1 MEPHAAERQFFKAL
15 LEADGPELDRV
26 LADDFMLIDV
36 LSGSEFQ
43 KPALLAAVASCQVKF
58 EKIDALESRVRR
70 YHGIAIVTGRTQ
82 MRGRLGE
89 APFSAD
95 SHYTHV
101 YLEQQGFWCLVSAQG
116 TPIPSQ
122 N

>member
-1 MEPHAAERQFFKAL
+1 VAEGKSFKAL

-36 LSGSEFQ
+36 LSGSEFL

-58 EKIDALESRVRR
+58 EKIDVLESRVRR
-70 YHGIAIVTGRTQ
+70 YPGIAIVTGRTQ

-89 APFSAD
+89 TPFSAN
-95 SHYTHV
+95 SRYTHV
-101 YLEQQGFWCLVSAQG
+101 YIEQQGFWRLVSAQG
-116 TPIPSQ
+116 TPLAAH

>member
-1 MEPHAAERQFFKAL
+1 LEPLVAEGKSFKAL

-36 LSGSEFQ
+36 LSGSEFL

-58 EKIDALESRVRR
+58 EKIDVLESRVRR
-70 YHGIAIVTGRTQ
+70 YPGIAIVTGRTQ

-89 APFSAD
+89 TPFSAN
-95 SHYTHV
+95 SRYTHV
-101 YLEQQGFWCLVSAQG
+101 YIEQQGFWRLVSAQG
-116 TPIPSQ
+116 TPIAAHD
-122 N
+122 